1 MMEQD
6 EALKILYEATERGA
20 EIEQV
25 DLDAALGRVLAQAVV
40 ADMNV
45 PPFNRSAMD
54 GYAFKVADVTADGAE
69 LNICGVVAAGEVFER
84 ALNIGEAV
92 KIMTGA
98 PVPEGA
104 DAVQMVEKTEDVSDS
119 RVRILKTC
127 SLGQNIAPMGQDMT
141 TGEVVLHAGTTI
153 RPIEIGMLA
162 TLGQAQVS
170 VFRRPSVTVYATGD
184 ELVPPGAGMPGPGQ
198 IRESN
203 GSMLA
208 SQVRAL
214 GVGLEATFA
223 GIVADTQE
231 ATRDAIEAGMEA
243 DVLILSGGVS
253 MGDFDHVHHEL
264 KARGLEV
271 KIQSVAIKPG
281 KPLLFGRMKRLD
293 GTYTWVFGLPG
304 NPVSSFCTFELF
316 VRPFLRGLIG
326 LQPPHTLTVKATL
339 TAPLRGRP
347 IPRTQHL
354 PAQVNLG
361 PGGLTVCQV
370 PWNGSGDLRGLIDA
384 NGFII
389 SKALEPFPE
398 EGDLVD
404 VVLSEPEALRLPAK
418 TSRGRS

>member
-1 MMEQD
+1 MMDKD
-6 EALKILYEATERGA
+6 EALRILRESTERGISV
-20 EIEQV
+20 EDV
-25 DLDAALGRVLAQAVV
+25 DLDSALGRVLAIDVV
-40 ADMNV
+40 ADMDV

-54 GYAFKVADVTADGAE
+54 GYAFRAADVEQGGEE
-69 LNICGVVAAGEVFER
+69 LPVCGVVAAGEVFER
-84 ALNIGEAV
+84 PLQAGESV

-104 DAVQMVEKTEDVSDS
+104 DTVQMVEKTEAASS
-119 RVRILKTC
+119 TSVRILESC
-127 SLGQNIAPMGQDMT
+127 QVGQNIAPRGQDME

-162 TLGQAQVS
+162 TLGQAS
-170 VFRRPSVTVYATGD
+170 VAVFKRPTVMVYATGD
-184 ELVPPGAGMPGPGQ
+184 ELVAPGAGKPGPGQ

-223 GIVADTQE
+223 GIVPDTKE
-231 ATRDAIEAGMEA
+231 ATQAAIEAGMAA

-281 KPLLFGRMKRLD
+281 KPLLFGRMARSD
-293 GTYTWVFGLPG
+293 GTFVWIFGLPG

-326 LQPPHTLTVKATL
+326 LQPPHTLTVKAMLST
-339 TAPLRGRP
+339 PLKGRP

-354 PAQVNLG
+354 PAQVTLSEN
-361 PGGLTVCQV
+361 GLSVCQV

-389 SKALEPFPE
+389 SKALAPFPE
-398 EGDLVD
+398 VGDLVD
-404 VVLSEPEALRLPAK
+404 VVISEPEALRLPAK
-418 TSRGRS
+418 TSRGRA